1 MMRYWGEIPGPA
13 GAPPSRSSFDLLQR
27 EFRSVE
33 VQDPPLH
40 QPSAQR
46 PRPTTMLDIPS
57 EPCSLTIHT
66 VQLCQH
72 ARRLRGLLA
81 AAQSQGQAAAA
92 SEGGAKLEEADSTLP
107 LRPPTPPAMPDDLLP
122 QDSKAPR
129 QPFQLRHSDPESD
142 FYKGKG
148 EPVTE
153 LSWPS
158 CRQLLYQSV
167 ATVLAHAGFETAQ
180 ESVLETLTDLVH
192 EHYLRLSR
200 LLRVAADREAR
211 VGASPF
217 PDVVEQVFHEVGV
230 GSVLALQRF
239 WQLRIKDYHSY
250 MLQVS
255 RELSEE
261 YERLVNPEKALE
273 DSKPLRIKEEPMS
286 DISFPVSDEPEA
298 DPASGDQTLPMGV
311 LGAHGER
318 LDGDHSPHAAG
329 SGGGSS
335 PPLWPQVKMEPQD
348 GDEGQGAGHHHHHPH
363 HHHQHHAVLGGDVFE
378 EGGGGPMSAM
388 SESGGAIAP
397 SPAGGAS
404 DASYAS
410 HSPDSL
416 MGASPVFNQRP
427 RKRQKKM

>member
-1 MMRYWGEIPGPA
+1 MMPYWGEIPVPA
-13 GAPPSRSSFDLLQR
+13 APPSRSSFDLLQR

-33 VQDPPLH
+33 MQDPPLH

-72 ARRLRGLLA
+72 IRRLRSLLA
-81 AAQSQGQAAAA
+81 AAQGQLPA
-92 SEGGAKLEEADSTLP
+92 EGTAKLEDGDALP
-107 LRPPTPPAMPDDLLP
+107 PRPPTPPLPEDLLP
-122 QDSKAPR
+122 VDSKGPL

-167 ATVLAHAGFETAQ
+167 ATVLAHAGFESAQ

-200 LLRVAADREAR
+200 LLRVAVDREAHL
-211 VGASPF
+211 GSSPF
-217 PDVVEQVFHEVGV
+217 PDVVEQVFHEVGI

-239 WQLRIKDYHSY
+239 WQVRIKDYHSY

-261 YERLVNPEKALE
+261 YDRLVNPERAAE
-273 DSKPLRIKEEPMS
+273 DSKPLKIKEEPLS
-286 DISFPVSDEPEA
+286 DIAFPVSEEPEA
-298 DPASGDQTLPMGV
+298 DLASGDQALPIGV
-311 LGAHGER
+311 LGAPSER
-318 LDGDHSPHAAG
+318 LAGGTEAENSPHTSAAVVAG
-329 SGGGSS
+329 NSS
-335 PPLWPQVKMEPQD
+335 PLWHLAQVKMEPQD
-348 GDEGQGAGHHHHHPH
+348 GEEGQVSGHG
-363 HHHQHHAVLGGDVFE
+363 VLGGDVFE
-378 EGGGGPMSAM
+378 EEPMSTM
-388 SESGGAIAP
+388 SEAGMAP
-397 SPAGGAS
+397 SPVGAAS

-410 HSPDSL
+410 HTPDSL
-416 MGASPVFNQRP
+416 VENSPVFNQRP
-427 RKRQKKM
+427 RKRAKKM

>member
-1 MMRYWGEIPGPA
+1 MMPYWGEIPVPA
-13 GAPPSRSSFDLLQR
+13 APPSRSSFDLLQR

-33 VQDPPLH
+33 MQDPPLH

-72 ARRLRGLLA
+72 ARRLRALLA
-81 AAQSQGQAAAA
+81 AAQGQPVA
-92 SEGGAKLEEADSTLP
+92 EGAAKLEEGEALP
-107 LRPPTPPAMPDDLLP
+107 PRPLTPAVPDDLLP
-122 QDSKAPR
+122 LDSKAPR

-167 ATVLAHAGFETAQ
+167 ATVLAHAGFELAQ

-200 LLRVAADREAR
+200 LLRVAVDREACL
-211 VGASPF
+211 GTTPF
-217 PDVVEQVFHEVGV
+217 PDVVEQVFHEVGI
-230 GSVLALQRF
+230 GSVLALQKF
-239 WQLRIKDYHSY
+239 WQVRIKDYHSN
-250 MLQVS
+250 MLQVC

-261 YERLVNPEKALE
+261 YDRLVNPDRATE
-273 DSKPLRIKEEPMS
+273 DAKPLKVKDEPLS
-286 DISFPVSDEPEA
+286 DNIAFPVSEEPEA
-298 DPASGDQTLPMGV
+298 DLASGDQALPTPS
-311 LGAHGER
+311 ER
-318 LDGDHSPHAAG
+318 VTGGLEGDNSPHSGVTGTAVAAAVGAVGTTAVAAAG
-329 SGGGSS
+329 NSS
-335 PPLWPQVKMEPQD
+335 PLWHLPQVKMEPHD
-348 GDEGQGAGHHHHHPH
+348 AEEGQVSGHG
-363 HHHQHHAVLGGDVFE
+363 VLGGDVFE
-378 EGGGGPMSAM
+378 EEPMSTM
-388 SESGGAIAP
+388 SETGIPP
-397 SPAGGAS
+397 SPGGVVS
-404 DASYAS
+404 DGSYPS

-416 MGASPVFNQRP
+416 MGSSPVFNQRP
-427 RKRQKKM
+427 RKRAKKM

>member
-33 VQDPPLH
+33 MQDPPLH

-81 AAQSQGQAAAA
+81 TAQSQGQDLAP
-92 SEGGAKLEEADSTLP
+92 SEGVSRLDEVEANLP
-107 LRPPTPPAMPDDLLP
+107 LRPPTPPALPDDLMPL
-122 QDSKAPR
+122 DSKTPR
-129 QPFQLRHSDPESD
+129 QPFQLRHSDPESE

-158 CRQLLYQSV
+158 CRPLLYQSV
-167 ATVLAHAGFETAQ
+167 ATILAHAGFESAQ
-180 ESVLETLTDLVH
+180 ESVLETLTDLVN
-192 EHYLRLSR
+192 EHYLRISR
-200 LLRVAADREAR
+200 LLRVAVDREAR
-211 VGASPF
+211 LGASPF
-217 PDVVEQVFHEVGV
+217 PDVVEQVFHEVGI

-239 WQLRIKDYHSY
+239 WQVRIKDYHSF
-250 MLQVS
+250 MLQVCKD
-255 RELSEE
+255 LSDE

-273 DSKPLRIKEEPMS
+273 DSKPPRIKEEPMS
-286 DISFPVSDEPEA
+286 DISFPVSEEPEA
-298 DPASGDQTLPMGV
+298 DLASGDQALPMGV

-318 LDGDHSPHAAG
+318 LATGLDGDHSPHN
-329 SGGGSS
+329 SGGGGANPS
-335 PPLWPQVKMEPQD
+335 PLWPQVKIEPQD
-348 GDEGQGAGHHHHHPH
+348 GDEGQGSSHHHHG
-363 HHHQHHAVLGGDVFE
+363 VLGGDVFE
-378 EGGGGPMSAM
+378 DAGPMSTM
-388 SESGGAIAP
+388 SESGPGMVP
-397 SPAGGAS
+397 SPGGEAS
-404 DASYAS
+404 EGSYGS

-416 MGASPVFNQRP
+416 MGTSPVFNQRP
-427 RKRQKKM
+427 RKRIKKI

>member
-1 MMRYWGEIPGPA
+1 MMRYWGEIPVQAAPA
-13 GAPPSRSSFDLLQR
+13 TRSSFDLLQR

-33 VQDPPLH
+33 MQDPPLH
-40 QPSAQR
+40 QPSAHR

-81 AAQSQGQAAAA
+81 AAQGQPPAD
-92 SEGGAKLEEADSTLP
+92 GTGRLEEGDALP
-107 LRPPTPPAMPDDLLP
+107 PRPPTPAVPDDLLP
-122 QDSKAPR
+122 LDSKAPR
-129 QPFQLRHSDPESD
+129 QHFQLRHSDPERD

-167 ATVLAHAGFETAQ
+167 ATVLAHAGFESAQ
-180 ESVLETLTDLVH
+180 ESVLETLTDLAH

-200 LLRVAADREAR
+200 LLRVAVDREAR
-211 VGASPF
+211 LGATPF
-217 PDVVEQVFHEVGV
+217 PDVVEQVFHEMGI
-230 GSVLALQRF
+230 GSVLALQKF
-239 WQLRIKDYHSY
+239 WQVRIKDYHSY

-255 RELSEE
+255 GGLSEE

-273 DSKPLRIKEEPMS
+273 DSKPLKIKEEPLS
-286 DISFPVSDEPEA
+286 DIAFPVSEEPEA
-298 DPASGDQTLPMGV
+298 DLASGDQALPIGV
-311 LGAHGER
+311 LGAPSER
-318 LDGDHSPHAAG
+318 LAGGLEGDNSPHTSGATGNG
-329 SGGGSS
+329 S
-335 PPLWPQVKMEPQD
+335 PLWHLAQVKMEPQD
-348 GDEGQGAGHHHHHPH
+348 SEEGQVPTHG
-363 HHHQHHAVLGGDVFE
+363 VLGGDVFE
-378 EGGGGPMSAM
+378 EGPMSTM
-388 SESGGAIAP
+388 SEAGIPP
-397 SPAGGAS
+397 SPSGAAS

-416 MGASPVFNQRP
+416 MGTSPVFNQRP
-427 RKRQKKM
+427 RKRMKKI